1 MAVFAHHRDV
11 QAQLREALT
20 HTHTLTLTLTLTLSL
35 TRILQAQLREAFGE
49 RAVGI
54 DGDTPT
60 EGRAEA
66 VRRFQEEEEVRYLAI
81 TPVVGR

>member
-1 MAVFAHHRDV
+1 MEILEAATASHKVAVFAHHRDV
-11 QAQLREALT
+11 
-20 HTHTLTLTLTLTLSL
+20 
-35 TRILQAQLREAFGE
+35 QAQLREAFGE

-54 DGDTPT
+54 DGDTST